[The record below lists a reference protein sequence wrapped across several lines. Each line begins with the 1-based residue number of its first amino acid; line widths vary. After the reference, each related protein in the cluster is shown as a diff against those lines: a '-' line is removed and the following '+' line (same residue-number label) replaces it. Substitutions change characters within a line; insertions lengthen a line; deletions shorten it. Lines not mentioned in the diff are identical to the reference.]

1 MIDPKELRL
10 DNWVEYTPFT
20 GIAEHIQINV
30 FNFADLT
37 GQTDAAKPEWKS
49 RYNPIPLTPEILE
62 KCGFENNGFYCTHSD
77 PYMEISPSA
86 TGFILSVNCSEYEIG
101 ETFNH
106 LHQLQNLYFALT
118 GEELNYSPE

>member
-1 MIDPKELRL
+1 MAILASELRIGNWILVNNEPCPIGYGVIADCAQKAKGIKNAYL
-10 DNWVEYTPFT
+10 DKISF
-20 GIAEHIQINV
+20 
-30 FNFADLT
+30 D
-37 GQTDAAKPEWKS
+37 
-49 RYNPIPLTPEILE
+49 PIPLTPEILE